1 MILKNKTKNKLLLF
15 SLLLSTILI
24 LQLTTV
30 SAALCKSP
38 GGYYEDCGYDDNY
51 YKHRSKQH
59 LDYHYK
65 DHVYEQKTNHYY
77 KPTYI
82 KTRKTLTYKPSVY
95 YYNDRAKYIKYK
107 PKYQNSYYKS
117 NNYNHNYHHYSDYNY
132 KNHHYKPHETLNK
145 IVYYYE
151 PAYDRPTYLVYKN
164 TYRY

>member
-30 SAALCKSP
+30 SAALCKGP
-38 GGYYEDCGYDDNY
+38 GGYYEDCEYDDDY

-107 PKYQNSYYKS
+107 SNYQNSYYKTKNYYS
-117 NNYNHNYHHYSDYNY
+117 SNYYYKNNY
-132 KNHHYKPHETLNK
+132 YKPHETLTK

-151 PAYDRPTYLVYKN
+151 PAYDKPTYLVHKN
-164 TYRY
+164 THRY